1 MQKLKLQT
9 SKIIIVVFLALVA
22 CQTPQADKQGQYTD
36 EQLTRYV
43 NPFIGTDGMG
53 NT

>member
-9 SKIIIVVFLALVA
+9 SKIIIVVFLVLVA
-22 CQTPQADKQGQYTD
+22 CQTPQADKQVQHTD

-43 NPFIGTDGMG
+43 NPL
-53 NT
+53 